1 MDWRKRLKQ
10 WLDIVL
16 GDAAQRAALGPR
28 KPRRPK
34 HRPEVAPAPPP
45 EIDFPPAPP
54 TLASQQAQIDAY
66 LAELSRAITRANPP
80 ATPTILITGAMRCG
94 KTRVAKEICAHKG
107 MIHIPSD
114 KLRNAVYL
122 GAEGAL
128 RVRLVHY
135 VYKRLILMHPTGLV
149 IEGTVF
155 LDNDINLTRWAKA
168 RGVKT
173 FAIGYS
179 HRNVARKAHSLITF
193 RKKHKCW
200 TSDLYTDAELHN
212 VARKIILNSRQIK
225 QRARSE
231 GFRYLDLD
239 STKFASQMQDAVR
252 TILRDMDVKRQRD
265 RSPPPALVE

>member
-1 MDWRKRLKQ
+1 MDWRKRLKG
-10 WLDIVL
+10 WLDILL

-28 KPRRPK
+28 KPRKAKRG
-34 HRPEVAPAPPP
+34 PEVAPAPPP
-45 EIDFPPAPP
+45 EIDFPTVPR
-54 TLASQQAQIDAY
+54 TLATQQAQIDAY
-66 LAELSRAITRANPP
+66 LAELSRAIAHANPP

-94 KTRVAKEICAHKG
+94 KTRVAKEICAHTG

-122 GAEGAL
+122 GTEGAL

-135 VYKRLILMHPTGLV
+135 VYKRLILLHPTGLV

-168 RGVKT
+168 RGVKA

-179 HRNVARKAHSLITF
+179 HRNVARKAKSLVSF
-193 RKKHKCW
+193 RKNHKCW

-225 QRARSE
+225 QRARAE

-239 STKFASQMQDAVR
+239 STLFASQMQDVVQ
-252 TILRDMDVKRQRD
+252 TILRDMGIKRR
-265 RSPPPALVE
+265 RVGSPPPAHVQ